1 MNVWVPV
8 ADETAALL
16 HLAAAG
22 ISASAGSPFAAKEG
36 MAPHL
41 RVTTAL
47 LRDGYA
53 DFGVELA
60 EAARLGGWTGPR

>member
-36 MAPHL
+36 MA